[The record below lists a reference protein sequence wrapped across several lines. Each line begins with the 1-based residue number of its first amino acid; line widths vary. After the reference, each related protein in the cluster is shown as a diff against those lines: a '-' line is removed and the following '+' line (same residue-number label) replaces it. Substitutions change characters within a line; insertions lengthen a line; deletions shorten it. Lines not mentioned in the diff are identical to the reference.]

1 MEQTHMIKSTVAMS
15 LMVAVA
21 LANDSL
27 LTTGNAQSTE
37 PKDIFKVI
45 VSLSGITSSTKD
57 ILILVNV
64 KNRTK
69 SELFNAENPQ
79 IEDINKVNY
88 TITFPGS
95 AIEVGDDIHFIMSVK
110 NFKLQ
115 CDDANNS
122 PLNRPEFVDI
132 NFSTGD
138 SDKEEKVKT
147 IRTPEIRIT
156 TFWLSIL

>member
-1 MEQTHMIKSTVAMS
+1 MRYNDYGTNSYDKVNGHYE

-21 LANDSL
+21 LANASL
-27 LTTGNAQSTE
+27 LTMVNAQSTE

-64 KNRTK
+64 KDQTK

-95 AIEVGDDIHFIMSVK
+95 AIDEGDKYTVSVMSVK

-132 NFSTGD
+132 NLSTGD
-138 SDKEEKVKT
+138 SDKEEKSKDDKNA
-147 IRTPEIRIT
+147 
-156 TFWLSIL
+156 WN

>member
-21 LANDSL
+21 LANASL
-27 LTTGNAQSTE
+27 LTMVNAQSTE

-64 KNRTK
+64 KDRTK

-95 AIEVGDDIHFIMSVK
+95 AIDEGDKYTVCIMTVK

-132 NFSTGD
+132 NLSTGD
-138 SDKEEKVKT
+138 SDKEEKSKDDKNA
-147 IRTPEIRIT
+147 
-156 TFWLSIL
+156 

>member
-1 MEQTHMIKSTVAMS
+1 MEQTYMIKSTVSMS
-15 LMVAVA
+15 LIVAVA
-21 LANDSL
+21 FANASL
-27 LTTGNAQSTE
+27 LTTVNAQSTE

-64 KNRTK
+64 KDQTK
-69 SELFNAENPQ
+69 LELFNAESPQ
-79 IEDINKVNY
+79 AKGTNKVNY

-95 AIEVGDDIHFIMSVK
+95 AVDEGDKYTVCIMSV
-110 NFKLQ
+110 NDFKLQ

-132 NFSTGD
+132 NLSAGD
-138 SDKEEKVKT
+138 SDREENGKDDDKA
-147 IRTPEIRIT
+147 
-156 TFWLSIL
+156 